1 MNPIVVLLMNTSI
14 PMSFGAS
21 TSKNVPDN
29 IHIYAGEF
37 LVLGHRTLGIKAW
50 DTGSGMLGKKVT
62 SLAGP
67 WCRGGT
73 SPYVSVLL

>member
-1 MNPIVVLLMNTSI
+1 MNPTVVLLMNTSI

-21 TSKNVPDN
+21 MSKNVPDD

-37 LVLGHRTLGIKAW
+37 LVLGHRMLGIKAW
-50 DTGSGMLGKKVT
+50 GTGAEVLGKKIT
-62 SLAGP
+62 SPAGP